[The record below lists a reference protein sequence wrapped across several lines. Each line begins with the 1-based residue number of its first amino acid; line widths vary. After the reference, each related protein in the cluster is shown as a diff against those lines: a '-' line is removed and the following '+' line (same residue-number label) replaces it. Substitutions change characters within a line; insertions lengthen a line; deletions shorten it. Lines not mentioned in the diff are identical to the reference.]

1 MIEKIKK
8 FKFKDK
14 VYNVIKWILFTGVAP
29 TITLIIGLGKL
40 YNFDPTLIDLDQ
52 TIITKEYPAQ
62 FKEGMIPYY
71 TINDERNTKLAAA
84 YLAEASKLKNVYFLG
99 RLATYRYLDMDD
111 SIFEALSLAKHLLK
125 RE

>member
-40 YNFDPTLIDLDQ
+40 YINCWYN
-52 TIITKEYPAQ
+52 II
-62 FKEGMIPYY
+62 IC
-71 TINDERNTKLAAA
+71 
-84 YLAEASKLKNVYFLG
+84 V
-99 RLATYRYLDMDD
+99 
-111 SIFEALSLAKHLLK
+111 IF
-125 RE
+125 RCNNRFI

>member
-40 YNFDPTLIDLDQ
+40 IQ
-52 TIITKEYPAQ
+52 
-62 FKEGMIPYY
+62 
-71 TINDERNTKLAAA
+71 
-84 YLAEASKLKNVYFLG
+84 
-99 RLATYRYLDMDD
+99 
-111 SIFEALSLAKHLLK
+111 H
-125 RE
+125 